1 MKFYNRQ
8 DELKLLKILDIQSEK
23 SGKMTVIT
31 GRRRVGKTLL
41 ARHYAKNK
49 KHLYF
54 FISKKSEKQ
63 LCDEFLYA
71 IKEQFKIPVIGEIK
85 YFKDIFNLL
94 LGIAEKEKLIL
105 IIDEF
110 QEFYNIN
117 PSVYSDIQNLWDLY
131 KKNIRMH
138 LIFIGSVYSLML
150 KIFENS
156 KEPLFGRADRNLYI
170 KPFQPLTIKE
180 ILIDYNAYN
189 HLNLFVLYIITGGIP
204 RYLEILTDNDALN
217 RDKIFDFILQKNSPF
232 LFEGKNLLIEE
243 LGKEYGTY
251 FSILELISTSKTS
264 RSAIES
270 IIGKNVGGHLERL
283 ENTYDIIKKIRPI
296 TAKKSG
302 RIQKYMIKDNF
313 LNFWFRFIQKNR
325 SAVETE
331 NFGYIKKIINR
342 DFSTFSG
349 MYLEKIFQEL
359 LMITGNFNKIGNY
372 WEKGNLNEI
381 DIVAVNDFDKKLYIA
396 EVKINPDRI
405 NMPDLKKKSVKLL
418 DYYKGYDV
426 EYAGLSL
433 NNIGDYFKIG

>member
-1 MKFYNRQ
+1 MKFYNRK
-8 DELKLLKILDIQSEK
+8 DELKTLKDLDVQSEK

-41 ARHYAKNK
+41 VLNYAQNK
-49 KHLYF
+49 KYLYF

-63 LCDEFLYA
+63 LCDECLSA
-71 IKEQFKIPVIGEIK
+71 IKEKFSIPVIGEIK
-85 YFKDIFNLL
+85 YFKDIFLLL

-117 PSVYSDIQNLWDLY
+117 SSVYSDIQNLWDLH
-131 KKNIRMH
+131 KKKSLMH
-138 LIFIGSVYSLML
+138 LVVIGSVYSLML

-170 KPFQPLTIKE
+170 KPFGPQTIKN
-180 ILIDYNAYN
+180 ILVDYKTYS

-204 RYLEILTDNDALN
+204 RYLEILTDNDALAQDEVFN
-217 RDKIFDFILQKNSPF
+217 FILQKNSPF

-264 RSAIES
+264 RSQIES
-270 IIGKNVGGHLERL
+270 VIGKNVGGHLERL
-283 ENTYDIIKKIRPI
+283 ENSYYIIKKIKPI
-296 TAKKSG
+296 NAKKNG

-313 LNFWFRFIQKNR
+313 LNFWFYFIQRNR

-331 NFGYIKKIINR
+331 NFGYIKKIIER

-349 MYLEKIFQEL
+349 IYLEKIFQEL
-359 LMITGNFNKIGNY
+359 LTATGNYNKVGNY

-381 DIVAVNDFDKKLYIA
+381 DIVAVNDFDKKLFIA

-405 NMPDLKKKSVKLL
+405 NPADLKRKSVKLVNF
-418 DYYKGYDV
+418 YKGYDV
-426 EYAGLSL
+426 EYAGLSVNDL
-433 NNIGDYFKIG
+433 DNFLLL

>member
-1 MKFYNRQ
+1 MEFYDRK
-8 DELKLLKILDIQSEK
+8 DELKLLNTLDNQSEIT
-23 SGKMTVIT
+23 GKMTVIT

-41 ARHYAKNK
+41 ALHYAYNK
-49 KHLYF
+49 KYLYF

-63 LCDEFLYA
+63 LCDEFLFE
-71 IKEQFKIPVIGEIK
+71 IKEKFNIPVIGEIK

-94 LGIAEKEKLIL
+94 LNIAEKEKLVL

-117 PSVYSDIQNLWDLY
+117 PSVYSDIQNLWDLH

-156 KEPLFGRADRNLYI
+156 KEPLFGRADRNLYV
-170 KPFQPLTIKE
+170 KPFRPHTIKE
-180 ILIDYNAYN
+180 ILVDYDAYN
-189 HLNLFVLYIITGGIP
+189 PLNLFIMYIITGGIP
-204 RYLEILTDNDALN
+204 RYLEILTDNNALN
-217 RDKIFDFILQKNSPF
+217 REEIFDFIFQKNSPF
-232 LFEGKNLLIEE
+232 LFEGKNLLVDE
-243 LGKEYGTY
+243 LGKEHGTY

-283 ENTYDIIKKIRPI
+283 ESSYDIIKKIKPI
-296 TAKKSG
+296 NAKKGG
-302 RIQKYMIKDNF
+302 RIQKYTIKDNF
-313 LNFWFRFIQKNR
+313 LNFWFRFVQKNR

-331 NFGYIKKIINR
+331 NFGYIKIIIER

-349 MYLEKIFQEL
+349 MYLEKIFHEL
-359 LMITGNFNKIGNY
+359 LMDSGKYNKIGNY
-372 WEKGNLNEI
+372 WEKGNMNEI
-381 DIVAVNDFDKKLYIA
+381 DIVAVNDFDKKLYLA

-405 NMPDLKKKSVKLL
+405 NPANLKQKAAKLVN
-418 DYYKGYDV
+418 YYKGYEV
-426 EYAGLSL
+426 EYAGLSINDL
-433 NNIGDYFKIG
+433 DQYLI

>member
-1 MKFYNRQ
+1 MKFYDRK
-8 DELKLLKILDIQSEK
+8 DELKILNDLDVQSEK
-23 SGKMTVIT
+23 SGRMTVIT

-41 ARHYAKNK
+41 ALNYAQNK
-49 KHLYF
+49 KYLYF

-63 LCDEFLYA
+63 LCDEFLSA
-71 IKEQFKIPVIGEIK
+71 IKEKFSIPVIGEIK
-85 YFKDIFNLL
+85 YFKDIFHLL
-94 LGIAEKEKLIL
+94 LGIAQKEKLIL

-117 PSVYSDIQNLWDLY
+117 PSVYSDIQNLWDLH
-131 KKNIRMH
+131 KKKSRMH
-138 LIFIGSVYSLML
+138 LVFIGSVYSLML

-170 KPFQPLTIKE
+170 KPFRPQTIKD
-180 ILIDYNAYN
+180 ILVDYKTYN
-189 HLNLFVLYIITGGIP
+189 HLNLFALYIITGGIP
-204 RYLEILTDNDALN
+204 RYLEILTDNNALG
-217 RDKIFDFILQKNSPF
+217 RDEVFDFILHKNSPF

-264 RSAIES
+264 RSEIES
-270 IIGKNVGGHLERL
+270 VIGKNIGGHLERL
-283 ENTYDIIKKIRPI
+283 ENSYDIIKKIKPI
-296 TAKKSG
+296 NAKKNG

-313 LNFWFRFIQKNR
+313 LNFWFCFIQRNR

-331 NFGYIKKIINR
+331 NFGYIKKIIER

-349 MYLEKIFQEL
+349 MYLEKIFQDL
-359 LMITGNFNKIGNY
+359 LSATGNYNKVGNY

-381 DIVAVNDFDKKLYIA
+381 DIVAVNDFDKKLFIA

-405 NMPDLKKKSVKLL
+405 NPADLKRKSVKLVN
-418 DYYKGYDV
+418 YYKGYDV
-426 EYAGLSL
+426 EFAGLSVNDL
-433 NNIGDYFKIG
+433 DDFLLAE